1 MVAHDDDRDVAETL
15 KAGYDAPPP
24 RPEFVEEVR
33 GRLREELAAAQ
44 ASRRRLLRLWRY
56 VAAAAAI
63 VVAVGLGA
71 VGFRD
76 TSCAPKEPG
85 TLPGPEAL
93 STPGRPVPLCL
104 QLPPPLFLCTP
115 RLIRLTAHME
125 PYEPE
130 KPRQPLLVPPGT
142 RNVALAKPVTHSD
155 ATGPVI
161 GHLSQVNDGEKS
173 DVDGRYVEFVPMGE
187 QATWI
192 QIDLEEPCVIYAIAL
207 WHSLW
212 PTVFHD
218 VIVQVSDD
226 PAFRRG
232 VHTLFNNDFDNSA
245 GLGAGEDREYIED
258 YRGRLI
264 EAGGVTA
271 RYVRLYSRGCI
282 DGALDRYAEVE
293 VHGQPASEAMH
304 GAPGS
309 VPLEVE
315 APRPAAADGA
325 ATTSVGLAVASLM
338 DTSLAPQ
345 GTGALPP
352 PVPLATPEDRRGPLV
367 PLELRLPGAEF
378 GGGTPKHI
386 KPHVHLEKYTGKPRP
401 PFLVPEGTTNL
412 ARGRPVTA
420 SDPYPIIGQLAHVTD
435 GEKRSSDGHYVELG
449 PGTRW
454 IQIDLKQ
461 PSAIYAVLVWHY
473 HAQFR
478 VYHDVVVQVA
488 DDPDFIENV
497 RTVYNNDFDNSSGLG
512 IGKDLE
518 YIEDYRGRLIDA
530 GGATARYVR
539 LYVNGNTDD
548 NLNHYVEVEVHA
560 KPEPKRVPLETDLPV
575 PMCQ

>member
-226 PAFRRG
+226 PEFRRG

-293 VHGQPASEAMH
+293 VHGQPAGEAVRCR
-304 GAPGS
+304 S
-309 VPLEVE
+309 RSRPLAQPPQT
-315 APRPAAADGA
+315 APRRRPSAWPWRASWTRLLRPKGRARCPLPCRLPRPKTGAVPWCRWNSACPGLSSAAAPRN
-325 ATTSVGLAVASLM
+325 TSSRTC
-338 DTSLAPQ
+338 TS
-345 GTGALPP
+345 
-352 PVPLATPEDRRGPLV
+352 R
-367 PLELRLPGAEF
+367 
-378 GGGTPKHI
+378 
-386 KPHVHLEKYTGKPRP
+386 
-401 PFLVPEGTTNL
+401 N
-412 ARGRPVTA
+412 
-420 SDPYPIIGQLAHVTD
+420 
-435 GEKRSSDGHYVELG
+435 
-449 PGTRW
+449 TR
-454 IQIDLKQ
+454 
-461 PSAIYAVLVWHY
+461 A
-473 HAQFR
+473 
-478 VYHDVVVQVA
+478 
-488 DDPDFIENV
+488 N
-497 RTVYNNDFDNSSGLG
+497 
-512 IGKDLE
+512 
-518 YIEDYRGRLIDA
+518 RGRLFWSPRA
-530 GGATARYVR
+530 RRTSPGAS
-539 LYVNGNTDD
+539 
-548 NLNHYVEVEVHA
+548 
-560 KPEPKRVPLETDLPV
+560 P
-575 PMCQ
+575 